1 MTEATNPLDV
11 SGRVVVV
18 TGGLGRLGRGFVRT
32 LRNRGARVVVIDTDV
47 SAVRLASVFPDAAGA
62 QDLFLLAGDVLDRT
76 SLGKALAAI
85 EARWG
90 TPYGLV
96 NNAALDSPPD
106 APATENGPLET
117 YPETSWDKVMDV
129 NVKGTLIA
137 CQVFGGAMARA
148 GRGSIVNICSTYGVV
163 SPDQSIYEF
172 RRKGGEAFFKPVAY
186 SASKSAILN
195 LTRYM
200 AVYWAPKVRVN
211 TLTFG
216 GVFDNQDP
224 RFLEGYARRTPLG
237 RMAQPGEYDGAVVF
251 LMSDGASYM
260 TGSNMVIDGGWTAW

>member
-1 MTEATNPLDV
+1 MEQKTPLDI
-11 SGRVVVV
+11 SGRVVVI
-18 TGGLGRLGRGFVRT
+18 TGGLGRLGRGFART
-32 LRNRGARVVVIDTDV
+32 LLLSRARVAVVDRDMSPERIK
-47 SAVRLASVFPDAAGA
+47 SVFPELASADH
-62 QDLFLLAGDVLDRT
+62 LMLLPGDVLDRP
-76 SLGKALAAI
+76 SLEAALGEI
-85 EARWG
+85 EKRWE

-96 NNAALDSPPD
+96 NNAALDSPPN

-117 YPETSWDKVMDV
+117 YPEESWDKVMDV

-137 CQVFGGAMARA
+137 SQVFGGAMARA
-148 GRGSIVNICSTYGVV
+148 GRGSIVNICSTYGMV

-172 RRKGGEAFFKPVAY
+172 RRQNGEAFYKPVAY

-195 LTRYM
+195 LTRYF
-200 AVYWAPKVRVN
+200 AVYWAPNVRVN

-237 RMAQPGEYDGAVVF
+237 RMAQPGEYDGAILF
-251 LMSDGASYM
+251 MMSDGASYM
-260 TGSNMVIDGGWTAW
+260 TGSNLVIDGGWTAW